1 MLAERTVDQIQ
12 LATYFSKFWLAVLVI
27 LPDVK
32 WYRISLDLG
41 KVAFATGRS
50 GIAKLAIVLSTG
62 VLRLSLTDISTAGS
76 AEP

>member
-1 MLAERTVDQIQ
+1 MDQIQ

-41 KVAFATGRS
+41 KVAFAAGRS
-50 GIAKLAIVLSTG
+50 GLAKLAIVLSTG
-62 VLRLSLTDISTAGS
+62 VLRPSLTEIPEISTAGS